1 MQRRGY
7 DTIIVGGG
15 PVGLATALIAARYG
29 SVLVVLAREPS
40 SVAALRIDCVPAALL
55 ALFVELGI
63 HPVEL
68 GASKVHDTRLL
79 AWEGAPPDAVRGAA
93 TVHILRPLLEERL
106 LARVRA
112 IPAITVEAA
121 ADLHALPPARRV
133 LDATGRRALTAER
146 RRSPDNQS
154 ILRGIVLRGS
164 FSHAQQ
170 AFRLASL
177 PTGYAYRLGTA
188 DALMIGV
195 VQGREQWRASS
206 DPLDTS
212 LRLAGASWLTAGLD
226 CGGAEGSI
234 GGVASVQWSEGDG
247 QAIRIGDSA
256 LARDSLASQGIA
268 NGISAALAL
277 FESADSDGAYGQR
290 LHAERVAHL
299 ATLERLFA
307 SCMHCAHPFWRDYR
321 LFVRRHLALEPAAVI
336 ERRLRPPLRRRFFRF
351 AIWPRPEEARG
362 ADSKDGTR

>member
-29 SVLVVLAREPS
+29 SVLVVLARQPS
-40 SVAALRIDCVPAALL
+40 AAGALRIDCVPAALL
-55 ALFVELGI
+55 ALFIELGI

-79 AWEGAPPDAVRGAA
+79 AWERAIPDPVRGPA
-93 TVHILRPLLEERL
+93 TVHILRPLLEECL

-112 IPAITVEAA
+112 APAITMEAA
-121 ADLHALPPARRV
+121 TAMHALPPARRI

-146 RRSPDNQS
+146 RRSPANQG
-154 ILRGIVLRGS
+154 ILRGVVLRGS

-188 DALMIGV
+188 DALMVGL
-195 VQGREQWRASS
+195 VQGREQWRDSNDAF
-206 DPLDTS
+206 DTS

-226 CGGAEGSI
+226 CGGAERSI
-234 GGVASVQWSEGDG
+234 GGIASVQWSEGANP
-247 QAIRIGDSA
+247 AIRIGDSA

-268 NGISAALAL
+268 NGISAALTL
-277 FESADSDGAYGQR
+277 FESAASKEEYLQR
-290 LHAERVAHL
+290 VEAERTVHL
-299 ATLERLFA
+299 ATLQRLFA
-307 SCMHCAHPFWRDYR
+307 TCEDHDRPFWRDYG
-321 LFVRRHLALEPAAVI
+321 LFLRQHLAVVARPSAA
-336 ERRLRPPLRRRFFRF
+336 
-351 AIWPRPEEARG
+351 
-362 ADSKDGTR
+362 